1 MNISTSTWDP
11 MIIYITVQKLDY
23 DTHKDWESHVSREYQ
38 TELPTLQNMIT
49 FLDSRIHTLEL
60 TCSPSSSSQKSFK
73 TTERSCHSSA
83 VNIMCKLCKGQHLLC
98 HCKEFVKLDP
108 EKKSEVVKSNRLC
121 YNCLSPGHPVYYCK
135 QKTSCKICGK
145 RHHSLLHHSKKRED
159 FQDTEKNAT
168 TPEISMNT
176 LNEQQENLLDESIIV
191 NFAHKQRRALL
202 ATALVPVRSK
212 CGREATLRALIDPGS
227 QASFISENA
236 SQLIRLKK
244 TPVQCSITGIGS
256 TTTPVRYVDQHR
268 EAAAVSSQAIGLASN
283 IIPSWR
289 ASISSG
295 GSSVV
300 DLSFKKICAWNN
312 RFFRENPAFL
322 SVQVGSDYYEAGGE
336 DIPVFEVYFHPDY
349 SPKTLNN
356 NLALMRLSV
365 HIVFS
370 KIHKS
375 VRRVQ
380 FDRSP
385 TPLPV
390 NTDGIVIVG
399 WGAKDNDL
407 GGPGLSNG
415 ILVGVISFGP
425 PTCGTP
431 DAPTV
436 FTKVG
441 FYKDWI
447 DEIIKMP
454 VPAVNR
460 LTTLRQPKRT
470 IAMHYSDRTTRTF
483 KLTPFREFAKE
494 YTSAPY
500 NIRMN
505 LPKDT
510 LRILEDGKLFK
521 EFLSNMFGNN
531 VSEHEVSNLSKV
543 KTKKDAGRKVKSKLK
558 TSTSAAH
565 SILPDI
571 EEDIGDDVSDFAEV
585 KTNSNTSASI
595 PPLLYDNGE
604 SGAESIEIKKKK
616 NRERKLKSKSTT
628 TARTSLMLYDY
639 NDGISDL
646 TEVKTK
652 KVAERKRKILSTISS
667 STELPILYDVTVYK
681 DQNSKENKDNTE
693 EFELN
698 SDVLNE
704 GTKQNKGKNNENYS
718 KFNTATIKQTDD
730 DIKDLDIEELMRAII
745 ETNTDTKNLQESI
758 LEADSNDQ
766 DLNLDN
772 HIRKFKT
779 TKTKQTFS
787 TTRSPLQ
794 QPDEEEYV
802 DEYDEKYQSKMK
814 TTDETDNTVNN
825 AMDNTEDST
834 LEKDIN
840 DLLDHLDLRKLLE
853 SEESARLH
861 TEKNKKDTQDI
872 QKPKPRTVLGDKKN
886 EKLKA
891 KEAQIASYSYEI
903 TGENSGEVDFDA

>member
-1 MNISTSTWDP
+1 MKRISRL
-11 MIIYITVQKLDY
+11 IQV
-23 DTHKDWESHVSREYQ
+23 H
-38 TELPTLQNMIT
+38 N
-49 FLDSRIHTLEL
+49 LE
-60 TCSPSSSSQKSFK
+60 
-73 TTERSCHSSA
+73 
-83 VNIMCKLCKGQHLLC
+83 N
-98 HCKEFVKLDP
+98 
-108 EKKSEVVKSNRLC
+108 
-121 YNCLSPGHPVYYCK
+121 
-135 QKTSCKICGK
+135 
-145 RHHSLLHHSKKRED
+145 
-159 FQDTEKNAT
+159 
-168 TPEISMNT
+168 NT
-176 LNEQQENLLDESIIV
+176 LHFIAQINEVLNEGDNNI
-191 NFAHKQRRALL
+191 
-202 ATALVPVRSK
+202 
-212 CGREATLRALIDPGS
+212 EAKEDINVKKLIEKFINKLRD
-227 QASFISENA
+227 
-236 SQLIRLKK
+236 LKK
-244 TPVQCSITGIGS
+244 TYTFNKHLTNYSVNAKILAHLNNSRGTFPNISNNHQTKLNDDNDLKGDEIWRPAYQRSGRRIFAGHRTRIKHYPFMASVHFFGRFQC
-256 TTTPVRYVDQHR
+256 
-268 EAAAVSSQAIGLASN
+268 
-283 IIPSWR
+283 
-289 ASISSG
+289 G
-295 GSSVV
+295 GSILQK
-300 DLSFKKICAWNN
+300 DLVITAASCLQLAWNN

-510 LRILEDGKLFK
+510 LRILEDDKLFK

-531 VSEHEVSNLSKV
+531 LSEHEVSNLSKV

-585 KTNSNTSASI
+585 KTNSNTSASV
-595 PPLLYDNGE
+595 PPLLYDNEE
-604 SGAESIEIKKKK
+604 SGAESIEMKKKK
-616 NRERKLKSKSTT
+616 NRELKLKSKSIT

-667 STELPILYDVTVYK
+667 STELPILYDE
-681 DQNSKENKDNTE
+681 NSKENKDNTE

-704 GTKQNKGKNNENYS
+704 GTKQNKGKDNENYS

-758 LEADSNDQ
+758 LEADGNDR

-872 QKPKPRTVLGDKKN
+872 QKPKPRNVSGDKKN